1 MAEKEQKENHGGK
14 FWIKLD
20 NAGKVFPGQNTQT
33 WSNIFRG
40 AITLKEKVDP
50 AVLEEAL
57 ARVLPRFPCFDVNI
71 KRGFFWYYFEKAKYP
86 APPVMPDVGN
96 PCHRIKFRENKGF
109 LFRVY
114 YHERRIAVEF
124 FHALTDG
131 YGGSLFLCT
140 LTAEYLRIKYG
151 ANIPP
156 GGAVLSLQE
165 TADEFELED
174 SFERFA
180 SSKVRAKRRDRF
192 VYHKKGERL
201 PAHMV
206 NVTTGYMPVDKLL
219 ELARANNA
227 SITEYLAAILMY
239 IHYNI
244 QKEEERKQKDVS
256 VQIPVNLRR
265 TFPSKTLRNF
275 SLCYSVRINP
285 NMGEYT
291 FEEILKHISLYLR
304 FINNEKTLNS
314 MMTANMALERN
325 PFMRALPL
333 PVKWLAIAISF
344 GLTAEKT
351 TTAMITNLGPVKVPD
366 EMLEYVES
374 YVMMPSPG
382 KLNGARVGAAS
393 IGNTFA
399 ATFANI
405 YTDSRIEREF
415 FTFLVKKG
423 IPVKIESN
431 RESIPENFKNNPY
444 AFNPQITK

>member
-1 MAEKEQKENHGGK
+1 MSITKGK
-14 FWIKLD
+14 
-20 NAGKVFPGQNTQT
+20 
-33 WSNIFRG
+33 
-40 AITLKEKVDP
+40 
-50 AVLEEAL
+50 
-57 ARVLPRFPCFDVNI
+57 
-71 KRGFFWYYFEKAKYP
+71 
-86 APPVMPDVGN
+86 
-96 PCHRIKFRENKGF
+96 
-109 LFRVY
+109 
-114 YHERRIAVEF
+114 
-124 FHALTDG
+124 
-131 YGGSLFLCT
+131 
-140 LTAEYLRIKYG
+140 
-151 ANIPP
+151 
-156 GGAVLSLQE
+156 
-165 TADEFELED
+165 
-174 SFERFA
+174 
-180 SSKVRAKRRDRF
+180 
-192 VYHKKGERL
+192 RL

-244 QKEEERKQKDVS
+244 QREEQRKQKEVS

-275 SLCYSVRINP
+275 SLCYSVRIDP

-325 PFMRALPL
+325 PLMRGLPL
-333 PVKWLAIAISF
+333 FIKWLAIAISF
-344 GLTAEKT
+344 GITAEKT
-351 TTAMITNLGPVKVPD
+351 TTAMITNLGPVKVPE
-366 EMLEYVES
+366 EMLPYIES

-431 RESIPENFKNNPY
+431 RESIPQNYE
-444 AFNPQITK
+444 ID

>member
-1 MAEKEQKENHGGK
+1 MADKETKDRHYGLG
-14 FWIKLD
+14 FWLKLD
-20 NAGKVFPGQNTQT
+20 NAGKVFPGQNTDT
-33 WSNIFRG
+33 WSNVFRG

-50 AVLEEAL
+50 VALEEAL
-57 ARVLPRFPCFDVNI
+57 VRVLPRFPCFDVNI

-86 APPVMPDVGN
+86 TPPVMPDIGN
-96 PCHRIKFRENKGF
+96 PCHRIKHKENKGF

-114 YHERRIAVEF
+114 YHEHRIAVEF
-124 FHALTDG
+124 YHALTDG
-131 YGGSLFLCT
+131 YGGSLFLST
-140 LTAEYLRIKYG
+140 LTAEYLRIKG
-151 ANIPP
+151 ADIPS
-156 GGAVLSLQE
+156 GGAVLSLDE
-165 TADEFELED
+165 KADDFELED

-180 SSKVRAKRRDRF
+180 SSKVKAKRRDRY
-192 VYHKKGERL
+192 VYHKKGKRL

-244 QKEEERKQKDVS
+244 QREEQRKQKEVS

-275 SLCYSVRINP
+275 SLCYSVRIDP

-325 PFMRALPL
+325 PLMRGLPL
-333 PVKWLAIAISF
+333 FIKWLAIAISF
-344 GLTAEKT
+344 GITAEKT
-351 TTAMITNLGPVKVPD
+351 TTAMITNLGPVKVPE
-366 EMLEYVES
+366 EMLPYIES

-431 RESIPENFKNNPY
+431 RESIPQNYE
-444 AFNPQITK
+444 ID